1 MQAKQIRVSYV
12 QSDTKKIQGTQQDIE
27 PYTRRGYDVLR
38 NDNGNWILTRSS
50 KVHVTIET
58 EDGTIQVFNMKLEI
72 LRFYN
77 RIRISENIVEQFK
90 SDFENGRIE
99 ILVNGNY
106 GALIKSKSR
115 IQWHLQNKVHNVL

>member
-1 MQAKQIRVSYV
+1 MMQAKQIRVSYV
-12 QSDTKKIQGTQQDIE
+12 QSDTKKIQGTQQDIQ

-38 NDNGNWILTRSS
+38 NDNDNWILTRSS

-77 RIRISENIVEQFK
+77 RIRISENLVEQFK

-115 IQWHLQNKVHNVL
+115 IQ

>member
-58 EDGTIQVFNMKLEI
+58 ENGTIQVFNMKLEI

-77 RIRISENIVEQFK
+77 RIRISENLVEQFK

-115 IQWHLQNKVHNVL
+115 IQWQLQNKVHNVL

>member
-106 GALIKSKSR
+106 GALKKSKSR